1 MKTNRLRFLLNII
14 WVWLLCVF
22 LIMALTPYLV
32 WATFGEDQEKPQ
44 PEFTRKEKTITAKLL
59 PRAKSTS
66 VLIDFEVSGAE
77 LINVQGMDFEKADR
91 PEVNHKDF
99 KSALFVI
106 EIGSL
111 APGAEA
117 KVSVTSDFFIRSTQF
132 WIFNQKLETPWM
144 DSSAQN
150 LDRPDRVQEL
160 VIKVKDGGPFDSD
173 MNENG
178 RIILMGGP
186 KDSFWGYA
194 LGTLF
199 IRYFG
204 IFIVLSI
211 LMLGM
216 IFSGKLF
223 QYLEDKKAKTV
234 SKPPPQNLLQVEK
247 AETPDI
253 VDNGINPEMA
263 MAVAVALHL
272 HLGGLRLTDP
282 MYGSPLQPSAWAQQ
296 GRVLIMGERLL
307 MYNRHKR

>member
-1 MKTNRLRFLLNII
+1 LKTNRLRFLLKII
-14 WVWLLCVF
+14 WVWLICVF
-22 LIMALTPYLV
+22 LMMAQTACLV

-66 VLIDFEVSGAE
+66 VLIDFEVSGGE

-91 PEVNHKDF
+91 PDVDHKDF

-111 APGAEA
+111 TPGAEV
-117 KVSVTSDFFIRSTQF
+117 KISVISDFFIRSTQF

-144 DSSAQN
+144 DSNAQN

-160 VIKVKDGGPFDSD
+160 VINVKDGGPFDSD

-216 IFSGKLF
+216 IFSGKIF
-223 QYLEDKKAKTV
+223 QRMEDKKTKAT
-234 SKPPPQNLLQVEK
+234 SKPASLTVQVEK
-247 AETPDI
+247 AEKPE
-253 VDNGINPEMA
+253 VADNGITAEMA
-263 MAVAVALHL
+263 TAVAAALHL
-272 HLGGLRLTDP
+272 HFSGLRASHP
-282 MYGSPLQPSAWAQQ
+282 MSVSPLRPTAWAQQ
-296 GRVLIMGERLL
+296 GRAQIIGERLM
-307 MYNRHKR
+307 MYHRNKR